1 MRIFYRREFRPLPG
15 PRADNRYTP
24 TRPAGKE
31 GDVMANTKML
41 NALNDQIKFEYYSS
55 YMYLSMSAYFSDL
68 GLSGFAHWM
77 RVQADEELLHA
88 GKFYDYVIT
97 RGGKVTLQAIDAPPA
112 KWKNPLDVFEEGLK
126 HERFVTGRINM
137 LMDMAVAAKDHAGYV
152 FLQWFV
158 TEQVE
163 EEENFT
169 DLVNKLKLIK
179 GDGQGLLLLD
189 RDLGARAAAAT
200 TDTATE

>member
-1 MRIFYRREFRPLPG
+1 MPRP
-15 PRADNRYTP
+15 ACSYTP
-24 TRPAGKE
+24 AAPFSKE
-31 GDVMANTKML
+31 DKIMANTKML

-77 RVQADEELLHA
+77 RIQAEEELLHA
-88 GKFYDYVIT
+88 LKFYDFVIS

-112 KWKNPLDVFEEGLK
+112 KWKAPLDVFEEGLK
-126 HERFVTGRINM
+126 HEQFVTGRINT
-137 LMDMAVAAKDHAGYV
+137 LMDLAVSSKDHATHV
-152 FLQWFV
+152 FLQWFI

-169 DLVNKLKLIK
+169 DLINTMKLIK
-179 GDGQGLLLLD
+179 GDGHGVLLLD
-189 RDLGARAAAAT
+189 RDLAARPAPSIAPTAA
-200 TDTATE
+200 

>member
-1 MRIFYRREFRPLPG
+1 
-15 PRADNRYTP
+15 
-24 TRPAGKE
+24 
-31 GDVMANTKML
+31 MANSKML

-55 YMYLSMSAYFSDL
+55 YLYLAMSAYFSDL
-68 GLSGFAHWM
+68 GLSGFARWM
-77 RVQADEELLHA
+77 RVQAEEEMLHTM
-88 GKFYDYVIT
+88 KFYDFVIA

-126 HERFVTGRINM
+126 HEQFVTGRINS
-137 LMDMAVAAKDHAGYV
+137 LMDLAVSTKDHAAYV

-169 DLVNKLKLIK
+169 DMVNKLKLIK

-189 RDLGARAAAAT
+189 RDLGGRASPSAADAT
-200 TDTATE
+200 PAA

>member
-1 MRIFYRREFRPLPG
+1 
-15 PRADNRYTP
+15 
-24 TRPAGKE
+24 
-31 GDVMANTKML
+31 MANAKMM
-41 NALNDQIKFEYYSS
+41 NALNDQIKYEFYSS
-55 YMYLSMSAYFSDL
+55 YLYMSMSAYFADI

-77 RVQADEELLHA
+77 RIQAEEELLHTN
-88 GKFYDYVIT
+88 KFYDFVLS

-112 KWKNPLDVFEEGLK
+112 KWKNPLDLFQEGLK
-126 HERFVTGRINM
+126 HEQFVTGRINM
-137 LMDMAVAAKDHAGYV
+137 LMDLALSTKDHASHV

-169 DLVNKLKLIK
+169 DMINKLKLVK

-189 RDLGARAAAAT
+189 RELAARPTPASGTAASA
-200 TDTATE
+200 E

>member
-1 MRIFYRREFRPLPG
+1 
-15 PRADNRYTP
+15 
-24 TRPAGKE
+24 
-31 GDVMANTKML
+31 MANSKML
-41 NALNDQIKFEYYSS
+41 NALNDQIKFEYYSG

-88 GKFYDYVIT
+88 HKFYDYVIA
-97 RGGKVTLQAIDAPPA
+97 RGGKVTLQAIDAPPS
-112 KWKNPLDVFEEGLK
+112 KWKSPLDVFEEGLK

-137 LMDMAVAAKDHAGYV
+137 LMDTAVTAKDHASHV
-152 FLQWFV
+152 FLQWFI

-163 EEENFT
+163 EEENFG

-189 RDLGARAAAAT
+189 RDLAARAAASA
-200 TDTATE
+200 APAAE